1 MPTASEMNNTIGK
14 IKSMQSKWGITQTS
28 KTFTVGQTIT
38 ASDTNQLIDMLTQ
51 GKSKSGWGGS
61 ISSKVNV
68 GDLIRDITAS
78 LNSQADAIT
87 SHCPC
92 NCNHCSCNCNRCG
105 CNCDNCRSCS
115 SSCDCT
121 R

>member
-1 MPTASEMNNTIGK
+1 MPTASEANTTINK
-14 IKSMQSKWGITQTS
+14 IKSMQSKWGLSQTS
-28 KTFTVGQTIT
+28 KSFSSGSIMY
-38 ASDTNQLIDMLTQ
+38 ASDINQMVDMILQ

-61 ISSKVNV
+61 VSSKVGV
-68 GDLIRDITAS
+68 GELIRNILAS

-87 SHCPC
+87 AHCPC
-92 NCNHCSCNCNRCG
+92 NCNHCNCNCNHCK
-105 CNCDNCRSCS
+105 CNCDQCYTCN